1 MRLDVMKL
9 AVVKLVEVRLV
20 VMESAGAELA
30 EGSAEAQPVERL
42 AEVIEAVRQVKV
54 PYPEEEVEEVYQR

>member
-20 VMESAGAELA
+20 VMESAGTELA